1 MGPLL
6 FIIYINDFERCLHG
20 ATPNMYA
27 DDASITCSSSD
38 SAFLQRN
45 IDIEMANV
53 AEWMRQ
59 NRLSLNA
66 NKCEFMVISR
76 SRHHN
81 ILNELKEIKVNQ
93 EIIGRVTKTKY
104 IGLNIGEYL
113 SWNDQYKKVKDKV
126 KGGLSSLQRL
136 EDILPQS
143 KLAAVYWALIESHL
157 RHGNIIWS
165 CISDS

>member
-1 MGPLL
+1 
-6 FIIYINDFERCLHG
+6 
-20 ATPNMYA
+20 
-27 DDASITCSSSD
+27 
-38 SAFLQRN
+38 
-45 IDIEMANV
+45 
-53 AEWMRQ
+53 
-59 NRLSLNA
+59 
-66 NKCEFMVISR
+66 MVISH

-143 KLAAVYWALIESHL
+143 KLAAVYRALIESHL